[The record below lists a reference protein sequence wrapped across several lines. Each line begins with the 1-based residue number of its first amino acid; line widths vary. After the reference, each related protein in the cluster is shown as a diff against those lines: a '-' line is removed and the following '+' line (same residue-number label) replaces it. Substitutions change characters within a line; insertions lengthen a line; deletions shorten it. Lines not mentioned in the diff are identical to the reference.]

1 LINRAV
7 LLLPLA
13 LLLPAASRAAG
24 RPLRIGDPAPPL
36 HLQKVL
42 QAPEGA
48 SVSWDAL
55 RGKVVL
61 LEFWGT
67 WCPPCLPAMEHL
79 DRVAGA
85 LAGRP
90 FQVIAI
96 TTERE
101 EPVARYLAKNP
112 SRLWIGMDTASATW
126 NAYQVGGVPH
136 TVIVS
141 PEGRIA
147 AITHPTNVTAEAIEG
162 LLAGK
167 GIDLPPK
174 AGGEV
179 EATSQEDG
187 EEALYKAVLRPL
199 PSLVPA
205 KTDLDSTGRW
215 ISVIGPPKLLVQTA
229 YNVSHTRMVFE
240 TDLTDLP
247 AASYEA
253 EVRVPEGSES
263 LLLPTLQQ
271 MVLASFRLTVTR
283 EPRPLEVLVLQTIPE
298 APGPRISQQAQGNSR
313 VNRSGTTIDA
323 QGISMEKLA
332 DSLGN
337 ALKDIVVDETGLT
350 DRYDL
355 FLDWDPEQPDALN
368 RELAKLGLKLV
379 EASRPVGMVVVRSA
393 GPAVSSPAPPVP

>member
-24 RPLRIGDPAPPL
+24 RPLRVGDPAPPL

-48 SVSWDAL
+48 SASLDAL

-101 EPVARYLAKNP
+101 EPVARYLTKNP
-112 SRLWIGMDTASATW
+112 SRLWIGLDSANATW

-147 AITHPTNVTAEAIEG
+147 AITHPTYVTAEAIEG

-167 GIDLPPK
+167 GIDLPAK
-174 AGGEV
+174 AGGDV
-179 EATSQEDG
+179 ETASQEDG
-187 EEALYKAVLRPL
+187 GEALFKAVLRPL
-199 PSLVPA
+199 PSLVQG
-205 KTDLDSTGRW
+205 KVTSDSTGRW
-215 ISVIGPPKLLVQTA
+215 ISVIGPPKLLLQTA

-240 TDLTDLP
+240 TELP

-253 EVRVPEGSES
+253 EVRVPEGSEA
-263 LLLPTLQQ
+263 LLTPTLQQ

-283 EPRPLEVLVLQTIPE
+283 EPRTLEVLALQTIPG
-298 APGPRISQQAQGNSR
+298 APGPRISQAQGGNSR
-313 VNRSGTTIDA
+313 VNWSGTTIDA

-332 DSLGN
+332 ESLGK
-337 ALKDIVVDETGLT
+337 ALKDLVVDETGLT

-355 FLDWDPEQPDALN
+355 FLDWDPEQPDALD

-393 GPAVSSPAPPVP
+393 GAAVNSPAPPVP